1 MAKAVNNDMDFDM
14 FSNLSKSVDSE
25 IQSTASTETN
35 PQAAFIRKSI
45 HPPSAIP
52 NYNGIPTNDAR
63 SQVLVQWRNPV
74 LMKQPIIFD
83 TALGKTRYVT
93 ANDLTQF
100 DMAILHT
107 NGARVLSVPFIFN
120 KTTGGMNYDFNNVD
134 LQDAYD
140 FTKWQDDANLYRPV
154 FKSTTT
160 YLNATM
166 FNNTGMVVGNQF
178 NPNILFAGSIL
189 TFAHEHTQEFFHF
202 CRTVLRKRCVKLQP
216 RHEEH
221 AHYTDLFR
229 CFPKYIRD
237 EMSSILDLSNN
248 EVLNLDPNTKIQ
260 VFNAGDLGYQS
271 VALSISPVPTSSQ
284 IMNNSMRSGAW
295 KAQDGTFTVQ
305 RLNTISPSWLSASN
319 TNNAESGL
327 YECYFYIKD
336 STGVTQFSPFYD
348 NAPENVDNTQLLADY
363 ILHDTLWS
371 KDMTWGWTFYQGL
384 SLNSQSS
391 TATQLLIKKY
401 YTGYEVQPTPRSAW
415 SGMVNLGP
423 KPDLMAMQAL
433 MDAFYE
439 LKDILPAKYNFWGT
453 LGTLAAQGLKTFGSS
468 ILDSLISGGSN
479 KEIKNEST
487 AKPKNKS
494 DNRSRDMAKQVESI
508 NRKIDNMSVSGKSKP
523 RRPRRSNS
531 APPKTRLRSSSR
543 GRRSSSN
550 RSRVNTRKGNR
561 VPPMTVYNSKTKH
574 D

>member
-1 MAKAVNNDMDFDM
+1 MNTAVDNSMDFDM
-14 FSNLSKSVDSE
+14 FSNLSKTVDSE
-25 IQSTASTETN
+25 VQSSTVAEVN

-52 NYNGIPTNDAR
+52 NYTGIPTNDAR

-83 TALGKTRYVT
+83 AANGKTRYVI
-93 ANDLTQF
+93 AEDLTQF
-100 DMAILHT
+100 DLAILHT
-107 NGARVLSVPFIFN
+107 NGARVLSIPFIFN

-134 LQDAYD
+134 IQDAYNFD
-140 FTKWQDDANLYRPV
+140 KWQDDANLYRPV

-166 FNNTGMVVGNQF
+166 FNNTGLVVGNQF

-189 TFAHEHTQEFFHF
+189 SFAHEHSQEFFSF
-202 CRTVLRKRCVKLQP
+202 ARTVLRKRCIKLTTRSDDHQ
-216 RHEEH
+216 
-221 AHYTDLFR
+221 HYHDLFR
-229 CFPKYIRD
+229 MFPKYIRD
-237 EMSSILDLSNN
+237 ELQTILELNNN

-260 VFNAGDLGYQS
+260 VFNAGDLGQTS
-271 VALSISPVPTSSQ
+271 VALNITPVPTTSQ

-305 RLNTISPSWLSASN
+305 RLNTIAPSWLSASN
-319 TNNAESGL
+319 TDNAESGL
-327 YECYFYIKD
+327 YECYFYVKD
-336 STGVTQFSPFYD
+336 SNGVTQFSPFFD
-348 NAPENVDNTQLLADY
+348 NAPEGVDNQTLLDKFV
-363 ILHDTLWS
+363 LHDTLWS

-384 SLNSQSS
+384 SLNSQTS

-439 LKDILPAKYNFWGT
+439 LKDMLPAKYNFWGT

-468 ILDSLISGGSN
+468 ILDSLMKGSSN
-479 KEIKNEST
+479 KQIKNETTSKKDT
-487 AKPKNKS
+487 KPN
-494 DNRSRDMAKQVESI
+494 NRSRDMAKQIESVNKKLDTMYI
-508 NRKIDNMSVSGKSKP
+508 RNSKRKQPQQRNT
-523 RRPRRSNS
+523 RRSNS
-531 APPKTRLRSSSR
+531 ITNRSRVRSNSR
-543 GRRSSSN
+543 GRRPVRPRSN
-550 RSRVNTRKGNR
+550 SRPRSKSLPKQSTSLIDV
-561 VPPMTVYNSKTKH
+561 
-574 D
+574 